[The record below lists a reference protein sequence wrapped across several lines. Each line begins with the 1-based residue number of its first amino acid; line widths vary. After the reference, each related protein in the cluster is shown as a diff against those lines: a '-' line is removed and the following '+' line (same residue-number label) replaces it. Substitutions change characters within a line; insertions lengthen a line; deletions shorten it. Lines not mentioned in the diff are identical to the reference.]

1 MPVAKLQG
9 FGGMVPAIDPRLLSD
24 EVAVDSQ
31 NVWFYN
37 GSIQGVVAENAIKS
51 IDPTTRSVFRIPK
64 AGTNFTSFDNSWW
77 LEFTQQNIS
86 VVKSPVVDS
95 QDPAVYWASDTGV
108 PMYTTLSRIVA
119 AQAPLV
125 LGIPPPTVAPGV
137 APAGGVSATTETRAY
152 VYTWVS
158 QYGEEGPPSP
168 PTTVTGKID
177 DTWAITMT
185 APTVGDTTNRALT
198 KTRIYR
204 TVTASTGI
212 ATFFFVAEVAIATL
226 SYNDVLADDLVTA
239 QGQLESTT
247 WTAPPSTLAGLAA
260 LPNGMLA
267 GWTDNEIWFCEPYR
281 PHAWPVQYQLHTEYP
296 IVAMVGSGQ
305 SLLIGTQG
313 FPYFATGVSPANMV
327 LTRVPEVE
335 PCVSRAS
342 MVPAQFGAWYSSPS
356 GLIFFAAAGTI
367 VNKTRETIPKDS
379 WQELMTLNQIRAAE
393 LNGAYFAYC
402 GVQEAA
408 FDPGSF
414 DNASFQTTTDVGS
427 RRGLL
432 IEALIPHVG
441 LSRLLNSKTIYNVC
455 QDPWTGEILLI
466 TQGQVYWVDLKSNT
480 QQPYTWTSKIF
491 SLPYP
496 QNLGAAKLQ
505 YDPPP
510 DGSTP
515 SGTISTYA
523 WNNGE
528 PAKLWQQRTIPTSNK
543 VFRLPAG
550 FLADNYQFV
559 ITGNLQIKS
568 LQFATTVT
576 ELQKV

>member
-1 MPVAKLQG
+1 
-9 FGGMVPAIDPRLLSD
+9 MVPAIDPRLLSD

-37 GSIQGVVAENAIKS
+37 GSIQGLVAETAIQS
-51 IDPTTRSVFRIPK
+51 INSATRSVFRIPK
-64 AGTNFTSFDNSWW
+64 AGTNFTSFADSWW

-86 VVKSPVVDS
+86 VVKSPVADT
-95 QDPAVYWASDTGV
+95 QDPTVYWASDTGV
-108 PMYTTLSRIVA
+108 PMYTSLSRIVA
-119 AQAPLV
+119 GNPPLV
-125 LGIPPPTVAPGV
+125 LGIPSPEVAPGV
-137 APAGGVSATTETRAY
+137 VPAGGVGAVETRAY

-158 QYGEEGPPSP
+158 SFGEEGPPSP
-168 PTTVTGKID
+168 PTTVTGKVD
-177 DTWAITMT
+177 DAWAISMT
-185 APTVGDTTNRALT
+185 APTVGDTTNRVLT

-226 SYNDVLADDLVTA
+226 AYNDTKADSVVTA
-239 QGQLESTT
+239 SGQLESTT
-247 WTAPPSTLAGLAA
+247 WTAPPALVGLAA

-267 GWTDNEIWFCEPYR
+267 GWTNNEIWFCEPYR

-305 SLLIGTQG
+305 SLLIGTKG
-313 FPYFATGVSPANMV
+313 FPYFATGVNPANIV
-327 LTRVPEVE
+327 LTRVPEPE

-342 MVPAQFGAWYSSPS
+342 MVPGQFGAWYSSPS

-367 VNKTRETIPKDS
+367 INKTRETIPKDS
-379 WQELMTLNQIRAAE
+379 WQKLMTLNEIRAAE
-393 LNGAYFAYC
+393 LNGAYYAYS

-408 FDPGSF
+408 FEPTAF
-414 DNASFQTTTDVGS
+414 DNASFQTVTDVGS

-432 IEALIPHVG
+432 IEALMPHVG
-441 LSRLLNSKTIYNVC
+441 LTRLLSDKTIYNVY
-455 QDPWTGEILLI
+455 QDPWTGEVLLI
-466 TQGQVYWVDLKSNT
+466 TPGQVYWLDLKAIS

-515 SGTISTYA
+515 SGMISTYA

-568 LQFATTVT
+568 LQLAATVT

>member
-1 MPVAKLQG
+1 MPVAKIQG
-9 FGGMVPAIDPRLLSD
+9 FGGMLPAVDPRLLPD
-24 EVAVDSQ
+24 ELAVDSQ

-37 GSIQGVVAENAIKS
+37 GSIQGIVQEVNVQT

-64 AGTNFTSFDNSWW
+64 AGTDFTSFANSWW

-119 AQAPLV
+119 GNPALV
-125 LGIPPPTVAPGV
+125 LGIPTPEVAPGV
-137 APAGGVSATTETRAY
+137 APSGGVGATETRAY

-158 QYGEEGPPSP
+158 SYGEEGPPSP
-168 PTTVTGKID
+168 PTTVTGKVD

-185 APTVGDTTNRALT
+185 APTLGDTTDRALD

-204 TVTASTGI
+204 TVTASTGV
-212 ATFFFVAEVAIATL
+212 ATFFFVTEVPIATL
-226 SYNDVLADDLVTA
+226 AYNDTISDDVVTA
-239 QGQLESTT
+239 SGQLESTT
-247 WTAPPSTLAGLAA
+247 WTGPPDLVGLAA

-305 SLLIGTQG
+305 SLLIGTEG
-313 FPYFATGVSPANMV
+313 YPYFATGVSPDNIV
-327 LTRVPEVE
+327 LTRVPEAE
-335 PCVSRAS
+335 PCVSRTS
-342 MVPAQFGAWYSSPS
+342 MVPGQFGAWYSSPS

-402 GVQEAA
+402 GTQEAA

-414 DNASFQTTTDVGS
+414 DNDSFQTVSDVGV

-441 LSRLLNSKTIYNVC
+441 LTRLLNNKTVYNVY
-455 QDPWTGEILLI
+455 QDPWTGEVLLI
-466 TQGQVYWVDLKSNT
+466 TAGAVYWLDLKGLT
-480 QQPYTWTSKIF
+480 QQAYTWTSKIF

-496 QNLGAAKLQ
+496 QNLGAAKIQ

-528 PAKLWQQRTIPTSNK
+528 PAKLWQQRAIPQSNK

-550 FLADNYQFV
+550 FLADSYQFV
-559 ITGNLQIKS
+559 ITGNLQVKS
-568 LQFATTVT
+568 LQFAATVT